1 MQFGSNEVKLGIEI
15 PHVDDVG
22 GDEDEDDSFCE
33 LSNKSLPTTVTH
45 LGRHDHPTKTPIITA
60 IQRGVM
66 NFTSSPNTSTI
77 EGLRKISTNAEAKAI
92 FFSRNPIPINTQ
104 KFKRSDKLE
113 RKKEKKKR
121 KTPD

>member
-22 GDEDEDDSFCE
+22 GDEDEEDDSFCE

-77 EGLRKISTNAEAKAI
+77 EGLRKISSNAEAKAI
-92 FFSRNPIPINTQ
+92 FQQ
-104 KFKRSDKLE
+104 KPNSDKYPE
-113 RKKEKKKR
+113 IEKK
-121 KTPD
+121 